1 VAEPVIDPQQVQRVA
16 ELARLGLSEQE
27 LSAASAELQGILA
40 HFEALQAVDTTG
52 VLPLVHALESSGTPA
67 DDTARDFPDPRHAL
81 LPLTKHAREGFFV
94 VPRVLDTGESGAG
107 PAAS

>member
-1 VAEPVIDPQQVQRVA
+1 VAEPVIDPHLVQRVA

-52 VLPLVHALESSGTPA
+52 VPPLVHALESPGAPA
-67 DDTARDFPDPRHAL
+67 DDEARDFPEPRHAL

-94 VPRVLDTGESGAG
+94 VPRVLDTGEGGNA
-107 PAAS
+107 PAAG